1 MSIYYCEFGTRESKN
16 LIFDYY
22 YSVYLVIFFRKLQ
35 NIVRYTIL
43 ILVQTSR
50 KYLIFG
56 HYIQISVDILL
67 WFWYKKVENTW
78 FFGHHYCVNLMYF
91 IQNLQNIGR
100 HTGMILVTRQNICRY
115 TIVILVQVSQKTWFL
130 TIIIL
135 CIWWFIV
142 ILLQTSQK

>member
-50 KYLIFG
+50 KYLIFK
-56 HYIQISVDILL
+56 HYIYKYRSIYCCDFGTKKSKILD
-67 WFWYKKVENTW
+67 
-78 FFGHHYCVNLMYF
+78 
-91 IQNLQNIGR
+91 
-100 HTGMILVTRQNICRY
+100 
-115 TIVILVQVSQKTWFL
+115 FL
-130 TIIIL
+130 AIII
-135 CIWWFIV
+135 V
-142 ILLQTSQK
+142 